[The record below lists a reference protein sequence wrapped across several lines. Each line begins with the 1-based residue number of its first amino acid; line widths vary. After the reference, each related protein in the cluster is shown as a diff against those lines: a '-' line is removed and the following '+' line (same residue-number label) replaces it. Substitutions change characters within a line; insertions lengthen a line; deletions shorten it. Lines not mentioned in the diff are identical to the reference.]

1 MENAGKFYING
12 KWVDPIAF
20 EKMDV
25 INPAT
30 EKGITQITLA
40 CEEDVDLAVAAAKRA
55 FESYQNTTI
64 EQRLGWLENLL
75 AIYKRR
81 CDEIADIITAEL
93 GAPTTMSHE
102 QQAAAGVEHLE
113 AFITALKQLK
123 LEETLYNGEHL
134 LREPIG
140 VCGLI
145 TPWNWPINQIVLK
158 VIPALATAAPVCSS
172 HPNSRHLTPCS
183 MPK

>member
-75 AIYKRR
+75 A
-81 CDEIADIITAEL
+81 AVHGT
-93 GAPTTMSHE
+93 
-102 QQAAAGVEHLE
+102 
-113 AFITALKQLK
+113 
-123 LEETLYNGEHL
+123 
-134 LREPIG
+134 
-140 VCGLI
+140 
-145 TPWNWPINQIVLK
+145 W
-158 VIPALATAAPVCSS
+158 SS
-172 HPNSRHLTPCS
+172 VRQVRQ
-183 MPK
+183 